1 MIRQPII
8 AVLGHVDHGKTLFLD
23 KIRGTA
29 IAEKEAGRITQHIGA
44 TEVPASVIEKIG
56 HKLLKKF
63 GFELK
68 IPGLL
73 FIDTPGHE
81 AFTNLRK
88 RGGSVADLAVLVI
101 DIMQGVQEQTKEAI
115 EILKSYKT
123 PFVVAATK
131 IDMLHYWNSKEGSF
145 LDNLPNQSQEAI
157 KQLDEKIYEIVAKL
171 FEFGFQSER
180 FDRCTDFT
188 KQVAIVP
195 VSNITGEGIPE
206 ILILLAGLSQKF
218 LSDKLEISSKE
229 EPKGTVLEVREEKG
243 LGTTIDVI
251 LYSGTLHVNDE
262 ILVGGKSGIIRTKI
276 RALLKPQPLTEIRD
290 KKGVFQYVDSVSAAC
305 GVKIVAPELEQA
317 LAGSPV
323 VSAKSK
329 HAKELIEQEIESI
342 KVKGKTGVIIK
353 ADTLGSLEALT
364 QLFMKYGI
372 NIKEADV
379 GNITRK
385 DVVEASSVK
394 RTNPLEGVIIGFNVN
409 VEEHASIEAKKLN
422 IKIFRNNV
430 IYKLLEDYQEW
441 RKEEQERIKKER
453 EKKLVWPTKFVVL
466 PQYIFRR
473 SEPAIFGVRVLVGK
487 LKPNVKV
494 MNSQGRIIGKVI
506 SIQSQG
512 KELSSANANEEV
524 AVSIDKGVI
533 GRNIKLNDTLYTFIP
548 KKQFQDVLSLDL
560 SDEEKELLEEIKRIV
575 QHAEID
581 EEKVVE

>member
-218 LSDKLEISSKE
+218 LSDKLEIGSEE